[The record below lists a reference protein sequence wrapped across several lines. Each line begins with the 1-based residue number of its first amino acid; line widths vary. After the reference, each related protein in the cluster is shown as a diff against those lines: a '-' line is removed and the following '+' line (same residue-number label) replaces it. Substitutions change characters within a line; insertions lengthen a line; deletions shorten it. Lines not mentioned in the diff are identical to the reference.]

1 MLDVH
6 TLKLLGDLLN
16 CPLLVFANES
26 NGLQRYKTKEITYFG
41 HYDYQDFD
49 VDEILKF
56 SFEHYLDLNSVKDKA
71 LVVCHSMNYD
81 KIKIPDE
88 FASKEKI
95 YKTPS
100 FHHQKLHE
108 QFDTLLYFQDGDMDT
123 NNRLIP
129 ECFYYGKDVRIFE
142 RGVQDSIKIRY
153 TDIKENGLSRYQLS
167 ESDKLIKAFLE

>member
-100 FHHQKLHE
+100 FHHQKLHVPLIRMH
-108 QFDTLLYFQDGDMDT
+108 FPKKTFRSPNPTYGLRPTVKSTTIYFQ
-123 NNRLIP
+123 NLKFINP
-129 ECFYYGKDVRIFE
+129 
-142 RGVQDSIKIRY
+142 S
-153 TDIKENGLSRYQLS
+153 
-167 ESDKLIKAFLE
+167 